1 MSETADK
8 MPSPGLLAQASS
20 HYVTLSYYI
29 IRDSACQLFFRVI
42 FNKIFNVITVCFYD
56 FYAFFPLIGISI
68 FSSNQLSL

>member
-29 IRDSACQLFFRVI
+29 IRHLACQLFFLVI
-42 FNKIFNVITVCFYD
+42 FNKIPTMICNKIPVFVPSGKLQPDT
-56 FYAFFPLIGISI
+56 A
-68 FSSNQLSL
+68 QR

>member
-29 IRDSACQLFFRVI
+29 IRHLACQLFFPVI
-42 FNKIFNVITVCFYD
+42 FNKIPDISGSLFSEPQISSL
-56 FYAFFPLIGISI
+56 LIYQPSH
-68 FSSNQLSL
+68 